1 MSPQSVKQDQ
11 DNLEIYQ
18 DSEYQR
24 AALATLEEGKLR
36 NLKKSLRNPL
46 LRTARYRRR
55 LRELEEMKHKIE
67 KENYEDED
75 EDEPD
80 YVGKFTKG
88 LPYEFTKI
96 DWRKTVCDMVNKDE
110 TYENIV
116 SEFAERLKLINTAS
130 DIISDSHANTG
141 TVEAYTQ
148 QAKTPYFKFLNI
160 TSGPLDIEKKKII
173 TKVKRILS
181 MKFHPDRMRGI
192 VTLCRAEKNIK
203 TTYENTTGT
212 DDEQAERIL
221 IAETEAAQAIAAA
234 KAAKET
240 EETAANTEKK
250 SAEEAA
256 KANLEAAKETEET
269 AANTEKKSAEE
280 AAKANLEAVK
290 AAAAIAAAAVVREQ
304 GEKDIVQLRKE
315 MEERFLL
322 EEEKIREKQLYS
334 QNWNEYNKYLT
345 AEAAEVEAAAVKAEE
360 ASAAKANRELPI
372 SHRKNPE
379 KTVKEMIDDIEEK
392 RGGKKHK
399 SKKSKKS
406 KKKRK
411 SKKSKKSRKSKK

>member
-160 TSGPLDIEKKKII
+160 TSGPLDIEKKK
-173 TKVKRILS
+173 LS
-181 MKFHPDRMRGI
+181 
-192 VTLCRAEKNIK
+192 
-203 TTYENTTGT
+203 
-212 DDEQAERIL
+212 
-221 IAETEAAQAIAAA
+221 
-234 KAAKET
+234 
-240 EETAANTEKK
+240 
-250 SAEEAA
+250 
-256 KANLEAAKETEET
+256 
-269 AANTEKKSAEE
+269 
-280 AAKANLEAVK
+280 
-290 AAAAIAAAAVVREQ
+290 
-304 GEKDIVQLRKE
+304 LR
-315 MEERFLL
+315 
-322 EEEKIREKQLYS
+322 
-334 QNWNEYNKYLT
+334 
-345 AEAAEVEAAAVKAEE
+345 
-360 ASAAKANRELPI
+360 
-372 SHRKNPE
+372 
-379 KTVKEMIDDIEEK
+379 
-392 RGGKKHK
+392 
-399 SKKSKKS
+399 
-406 KKKRK
+406 
-411 SKKSKKSRKSKK
+411 

>member
-256 KANLEAAKETEET
+256 KANLEA
-269 AANTEKKSAEE
+269 
-280 AAKANLEAVK
+280 VK

-411 SKKSKKSRKSKK
+411 SKKSKKSKKKRKSKKSKKSRKSKK